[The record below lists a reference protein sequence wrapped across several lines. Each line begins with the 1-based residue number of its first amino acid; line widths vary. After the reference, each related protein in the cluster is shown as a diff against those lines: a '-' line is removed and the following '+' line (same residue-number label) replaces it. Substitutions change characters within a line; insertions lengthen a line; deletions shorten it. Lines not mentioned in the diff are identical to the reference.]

1 MLTLVTD
8 LTSIT
13 NLTTITNLAI
23 VADLTSITNLATIT
37 IVMTL
42 SHLRRAASMVATI
55 VTAVP
60 TVTHARV
67 LLACSVRTEMIVT
80 TLVIAAATIMAPAV
94 STTIGQVEV
103 WTTKV
108 EVVTMRIAGI
118 DAKVPNTSLPIE
130 WAVEVGSGA
139 EQIPLPAIEDIADI
153 QVATLPVGTKHIVIT
168 CDAHQIIQIDLIGS
182 LILCIRQVQLV
193 GHLVGQ
199 EERLSASLL
208 V

>member
-1 MLTLVTD
+1 
-8 LTSIT
+8 
-13 NLTTITNLAI
+13 
-23 VADLTSITNLATIT
+23 
-37 IVMTL
+37 
-42 SHLRRAASMVATI
+42 MVATI

-60 TVTHARV
+60 TVTHTRV
-67 LLACSVRTEMIVT
+67 LLACSVRTEVVVT

-103 WTTKV
+103 RTTKV

-130 WAVEVGSGA
+130 WAVEVGSGS

-153 QVATLPVGTKHIVIT
+153 QVATLPVSTKYIVIT
-168 CDAHQIIQIDLIGS
+168 CDAHQIIQVNLIGS